1 MIDIEYDEEVE
12 RPARAELMLEAKL
25 GYRNKGDPKG
35 EWKEYARS
43 FESRNLDCNI
53 DPDLSMEER
62 AGTYYNCS
70 MLVMIE
76 GQDWNTFQLIFVL
89 YMRLVLFLTSPLLS
103 PASMSMMLPQTMR
116 P

>member
-53 DPDLSMEER
+53 DPDLSIEER
-62 AGTYYNCS
+62 ADPFVET
-70 MLVMIE
+70 
-76 GQDWNTFQLIFVL
+76 QNTAEV
-89 YMRLVLFLTSPLLS
+89 VEKVVEKVVEEVKG
-103 PASMSMMLPQTMR
+103 
-116 P
+116 